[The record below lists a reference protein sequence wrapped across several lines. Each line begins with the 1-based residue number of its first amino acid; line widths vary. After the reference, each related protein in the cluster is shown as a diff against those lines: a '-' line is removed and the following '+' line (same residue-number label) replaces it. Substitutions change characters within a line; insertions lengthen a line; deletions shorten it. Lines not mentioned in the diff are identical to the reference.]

1 LPDAAVE
8 QNVLLVLTLGR
19 NLGKQV
25 AVTDTTLRIF
35 LFPINIAVKRLRDQ
49 TDLINYEAI

>member
-19 NLGKQV
+19 NLGKQI